1 MGALRQLRLNTYAY
15 STFVHLDHFSPRRIS
30 FRRWTRPWRRD
41 PSCPSILLYFQ
52 GATIMRPVLGPL
64 ATIFLA
70 VFLIAFALAGF
81 GFPLGV
87 IGILILLGK

>member
-1 MGALRQLRLNTYAY
+1 
-15 STFVHLDHFSPRRIS
+15 
-30 FRRWTRPWRRD
+30 
-41 PSCPSILLYFQ
+41 
-52 GATIMRPVLGPL
+52 MRPVLGPL

>member
-1 MGALRQLRLNTYAY
+1 
-15 STFVHLDHFSPRRIS
+15 
-30 FRRWTRPWRRD
+30 
-41 PSCPSILLYFQ
+41 
-52 GATIMRPVLGPL
+52 MRPVLGPL

-70 VFLIAFALAGF
+70 VFLIEFALAGF